1 MVHSLMLLFW
11 EFGILGIWE
20 FGNLGIGRLSYKLQ
34 KQLINELFS
43 ENGLEYSITR
53 TTIAGTQRVGINPS
67 IFDNEKGNLQSGLF
81 ERPDGGNV
89 LIIINS
95 LNDQQAFTV
104 DHPDFGQLKMQVQP
118 HSFNTWIYYKQTF
131 KIK

>member
-1 MVHSLMLLFW
+1 MLSQLIQDETMKW
-11 EFGILGIWE
+11 VVQLNWSWT
-20 FGNLGIGRLSYKLQ
+20 LLRVYQ
-34 KQLINELFS
+34 CKQLINELFS

-81 ERPDGGNV
+81 ERPDGGNA
-89 LIIINS
+89 LIVINS